1 MAIVKS
7 RRARV
12 GGGSPNPTR
21 YHNNDA
27 DETSI
32 PRCWTWSVTVSYAA
46 KTIQV
51 TGDQIKTTGDEIRLT
66 GLHPLILF
74 GSTVFFLC
82 QVRHWALGS

>member
-1 MAIVKS
+1 M
-7 RRARV
+7 
-12 GGGSPNPTR
+12 
-21 YHNNDA
+21 
-27 DETSI
+27 
-32 PRCWTWSVTVSYAA
+32 SYAA